1 VASRRSG
8 GTPAVIPSVA
18 ILLLAAL
25 ALRLIIAYVLFPA
38 SGFKNDVGA
47 FTSWALTL
55 AHSGPGGF
63 YGGAGF
69 ADYPP
74 GYLYVLWLIGSLGNG
89 LASLLGGGAVT
100 VAGSTVSLPT
110 FITGSLLKLPSMLAD
125 IAIGYLLYRVVRHWM
140 GDRREAQ
147 GAALGA
153 AALYVFNPVTWYDS
167 ALWGQVDAVGAL
179 VLLVAVIWLID
190 GFSEG
195 AVAAAML
202 AGLIKPQFGV
212 VVAPLVAVLL
222 LRRHLIFVGSGPRA
236 TLVPRFLRGWAV
248 DEQGPWRLVSS
259 AVVGAAV
266 LLLLITP
273 FSLDL
278 PGLIQRLQS
287 TADTYP
293 YLSVNAFNPWALVGA
308 GGSQSLAAGGGWSSD
323 TVPFLGPLSGVTVG
337 ALLLGGAYLV
347 AVVQLALRDSRR
359 SILLA
364 AAFLALAFFI
374 LPTRVHERY
383 LFPVFAL
390 LPLLA
395 VGSRSFKVT
404 TLVLAAASLI
414 NLHAELT
421 NPLYGTANV
430 IDLPLGT
437 DFRTFWW
444 VTFSALL
451 QTGVFGYVLWRL
463 RPAADL
469 VVGSVRRLAGLPP
482 RGPDPDPYETPARP
496 PPSPAALPGTRG
508 AAPLAEPQG
517 ALAGLIAGLPV
528 PAWLERRSLRRDRSA
543 DLRSE
548 RYGRPDRLDLLVV
561 LLLIVAA
568 LTLRTWRLE
577 EPYGMHFDEVYH
589 ARTATEF
596 LQDWRYGEPH
606 AIYEFTHPHLAKYAI
621 AVGLVLFGDDQV
633 TGQASLGGP
642 VSDVA
647 VEQRWSPADKPAER
661 DGDRFYTA
669 SGEGVGV
676 YDLATRAPVATLP
689 LGEGRVPS
697 RLALDADAHRL
708 YIVDTAGAAWT
719 YDTQLLDA
727 LRRGATAD
735 LATSGL
741 ERLGDV
747 GGQPLDLVVSPSGSS
762 LVAALAGGRLVS
774 LDTADGHQ
782 SGALDDAG
790 ASALVAVDGR
800 GDDGQ
805 VAVADG
811 AGVSL
816 RDPVTLVTADT
827 ASLGPASGLV
837 LMRGL
842 DQPTLYVTSAAGLSW
857 VSLPSAGGPIVS
869 GPLQMPG
876 AVRDVAW
883 DDASNL
889 IHVLGRTPDGSADTV
904 YVVEPHANAVFADAR
919 LPFATT
925 AWALDTQRDRPSQ
938 DRQQL
943 LAVDSVGQLAVV
955 DIGQHAFAWRFMGVI
970 AGALLAGL
978 LYLLCRFLFRRRS
991 VGLFVAALVLVEGM
1005 FFAQSRI
1012 AMNDIYVAFFIV
1024 AAYTLFTP
1032 LYLGIWRGRLALLL
1046 GLPTIGLL
1054 LGLALAS
1061 KWVGAYAIGGVVL
1074 LMLLRSALGR
1084 IVALA
1089 AMIGL
1094 TGVLGWLAIGSS
1106 SANAPLGD
1114 ATFLII
1120 MVALTAVLAAA
1131 IVLRPVRWTVDEVRF
1146 AVAAPAAL
1154 GALVGL
1160 AAIALG
1166 SRLPA
1171 SGALTSRN
1179 LALLAAALLGVA
1191 LLAYGAFSLAGRRGL
1206 GPLAASGSGAGRA
1219 PPAVEGD
1226 LAPPSDPPR
1235 EAWLMPGAGWGVPW
1249 LLALLSMTALPLL
1262 VYVVSYTP
1270 WVALGNQFWPGL
1282 PPGNTGQTLW
1292 DLTVSMYN
1300 YHNDLRAAHAA
1311 SSPWWAWPLDLK
1323 PVWFFQQGYADGTTG
1338 IIYDAGNLIVFWISL
1353 PILAW
1358 TGYQAWVRRSLPLTL
1373 LMVGFLCQWLPWSRI
1388 DRATF
1393 QYHYFTALP
1402 FLAAAVAYFL
1412 AELWHGPSPR
1422 TWLLARLGAAGV
1434 IVGVPVM
1441 WLLRTPLC
1449 WAAGVAKVSPTS
1461 QVCGYVSLPM
1471 VVTERVAAVAL
1482 ILLIGGLL
1490 LSWQVRLFLREDQA
1504 DRRRGRGNANQA
1516 GSLVWLGVTAAATIA
1531 ALYLAVGRFG
1541 EQPLVSVPLGSAGP
1555 YVFALLLLVPL
1566 SAVAYLVLL
1575 ARDPRRFAAGIL
1587 GAFAL
1592 WFVVFYPDIAALP
1605 IPTGLKNLFQ
1615 VLPLPTYAYD
1625 FQFAVN
1631 TDAATQITVV
1641 GPESLALTVVTAAL
1655 AGAVMYAAW
1664 SWRLARAE
1672 TGPRPT
1678 GPTRPSAGSRELD
1691 APAA

>member
-1 VASRRSG
+1 
-8 GTPAVIPSVA
+8 
-18 ILLLAAL
+18 
-25 ALRLIIAYVLFPA
+25 
-38 SGFKNDVGA
+38 
-47 FTSWALTL
+47 
-55 AHSGPGGF
+55 
-63 YGGAGF
+63 
-69 ADYPP
+69 
-74 GYLYVLWLIGSLGNG
+74 
-89 LASLLGGGAVT
+89 
-100 VAGSTVSLPT
+100 
-110 FITGSLLKLPSMLAD
+110 
-125 IAIGYLLYRVVRHWM
+125 
-140 GDRREAQ
+140 
-147 GAALGA
+147 
-153 AALYVFNPVTWYDS
+153 
-167 ALWGQVDAVGAL
+167 
-179 VLLVAVIWLID
+179 
-190 GFSEG
+190 
-195 AVAAAML
+195 
-202 AGLIKPQFGV
+202 
-212 VVAPLVAVLL
+212 
-222 LRRHLIFVGSGPRA
+222 
-236 TLVPRFLRGWAV
+236 
-248 DEQGPWRLVSS
+248 
-259 AVVGAAV
+259 
-266 LLLLITP
+266 
-273 FSLDL
+273 
-278 PGLIQRLQS
+278 
-287 TADTYP
+287 
-293 YLSVNAFNPWALVGA
+293 
-308 GGSQSLAAGGGWSSD
+308 
-323 TVPFLGPLSGVTVG
+323 
-337 ALLLGGAYLV
+337 
-347 AVVQLALRDSRR
+347 
-359 SILLA
+359 
-364 AAFLALAFFI
+364 
-374 LPTRVHERY
+374 
-383 LFPVFAL
+383 
-390 LPLLA
+390 
-395 VGSRSFKVT
+395 
-404 TLVLAAASLI
+404 
-414 NLHAELT
+414 
-421 NPLYGTANV
+421 
-430 IDLPLGT
+430 
-437 DFRTFWW
+437 
-444 VTFSALL
+444 
-451 QTGVFGYVLWRL
+451 VLWRL

-469 VVGSVRRLAGLPP
+469 VVGPLRRLAGLRP
-482 RGPDPDPYETPARP
+482 RGPDPDPYELPPQP
-496 PPSPAALPGTRG
+496 PPLPADATGTRG
-508 AAPLAEPQG
+508 AVPLARPQGVLAG
-517 ALAGLIAGLPV
+517 ALAVLPV

-543 DLRSE
+543 ELRSE
-548 RYGRPDRLDLLVV
+548 RYGRPDRLDLLVA

-568 LTLRTWRLE
+568 LTLRAWRLE

-633 TGQASLGGP
+633 TGQASLAGP
-642 VSDVA
+642 VSDVV
-647 VEQRWSPADKPAER
+647 VEQRWSPADQPAER

-669 SGEGVGV
+669 SAAGVGV
-676 YDLATRAPVATLP
+676 YDLTTRALVATLP
-689 LGEGRVPS
+689 LGAGRVPS
-697 RLALDADAHRL
+697 HLALDADAHRL
-708 YIVDTAGAAWT
+708 YVVDTTGGAWN

-727 LRRGATAD
+727 LRRGATTD
-735 LATSGL
+735 LASAGL
-741 ERLGDV
+741 ARLGDV
-747 GGQPLDLVVSPSGSS
+747 GGPPLDLVVAPNGGS
-762 LVAALAGGRLVS
+762 LVAAVEGGRLVS

-782 SGALDDAG
+782 TGAAEDPG

-805 VAVADG
+805 VAVAD
-811 AGVSL
+811 AIGVSL

-827 ASLGPASGLV
+827 ANVGPASGVV
-837 LMRGL
+837 LMGGL
-842 DQPTLYVTSAAGLSW
+842 DQPTLYVTTAAGLSW
-857 VSLPSAGGPIVS
+857 VSLPSAGSPVVG

-876 AVRDVAW
+876 PVRDVAW

-943 LAVDSVGQLAVV
+943 LAIDTAGQLAVV

-991 VGLFVAALVLVEGM
+991 VALFAAAVVLVEGM

-1032 LYLGIWRGRLALLL
+1032 LYLGIWRSRLAILL
-1046 GLPTIGLL
+1046 GIPTVGVL

-1084 IVALA
+1084 VVALA
-1089 AMIGL
+1089 GMIGL
-1094 TGVLGWLAIGSS
+1094 TGLLGWLAIGSS

-1120 MVALTAVLAAA
+1120 MVALTALLAAA

-1146 AVAAPAAL
+1146 AVGAPAVL

-1160 AAIALG
+1160 AAISLG

-1191 LLAYGAFSLAGRRGL
+1191 LLAYAAFSFAGRRGL
-1206 GPLAASGSGAGRA
+1206 GPLAWSDPGAGRA
-1219 PPAVEGD
+1219 PPGDAGAAPSPSLIEGD
-1226 LAPPSDPPR
+1226 VEPPSDPPQQ
-1235 EAWLMPGAGWGVPW
+1235 AWLLPGAGWGVPW
-1249 LLALLSMTALPLL
+1249 LLALLMMTALPLL
-1262 VYVVSYTP
+1262 VYIVSYTP
-1270 WVALGNQFWPGL
+1270 WVALGNQFWPGM

-1292 DLTVSMYN
+1292 DLTISMYN

-1358 TGYQAWVRRSLPLTL
+1358 TSYQAWVRRSLPLTL
-1373 LMVGFLCQWLPWSRI
+1373 LVVGFLCQWLPWSRI

-1422 TWLLARLGAAGV
+1422 TWLLARLGVAGV
-1434 IVGVPVM
+1434 VLGVPVM

-1471 VVTERVAAVAL
+1471 VVTEQVAAVAL
-1482 ILLIGGLL
+1482 ILLMGGLL
-1490 LSWQVRLFLREDQA
+1490 LLWQLWLFLREDQA
-1504 DRRRGRGNANQA
+1504 GRRRGRGSATHA
-1516 GSLVWLGVTAAATIA
+1516 GPLLWMGATAAATIA

-1541 EQPLVSVPLGSAGP
+1541 EQPLISVPLGSAGP
-1555 YVFALLLLVPL
+1555 YVFALVLLVPL
-1566 SAVAYLVLL
+1566 SAVAYLVVL
-1575 ARDPRRFAAGIL
+1575 ARDPRRFAIGIL

-1592 WFVVFYPDIAALP
+1592 WFLVFYPDIAALP

-1631 TDAATQITVV
+1631 TDPATLITVF

-1672 TGPRPT
+1672 AGRHPSGPA
-1678 GPTRPSAGSRELD
+1678 RPSADPQRLD
-1691 APAA
+1691 APSA